1 MKKLVRLTSALLAV
15 TLLSVLCAIPA
26 AAADGGYSGA
36 TQANIAYGS
45 GFSSTSG
52 VSITVPTSSFG
63 QKLSSVVGSDSFG
76 FSSWVISDSSGFNS
90 AVGLY
95 FSYYFYLA
103 RQVPFVEHGNPSVS
117 YFKTGGL
124 ETSTNTFTYTPVSNV
139 YTFTPAPPSSSSSS
153 NTEGVSIVGRV
164 LATEGDPLRNVG
176 IYAVSSSGAVG
187 VPQSYISN
195 AASASSIG
203 FQVTNARVVGV
214 TSSAELDALE
224 DMASAIAEQNDI
236 LQAMYGDI
244 VAICNSIYQKT
255 GEMVEAQKLANQYFA
270 AMVPIL
276 NDIKSLNSSIYSLL
290 STQFAAL
297 IAAVETAS
305 TDIQAAIAAQTAAII
320 AYLDAL
326 QNVTEVPGSITDATN
341 QGNQIRNDLN
351 GLNKPDVTAPD
362 TSDFF
367 TPADAQPFTD
377 VLGNLFGSNLIVTLL
392 LVSLSMAFVAYVL
405 YGKE

>member
-15 TLLSVLCAIPA
+15 ALLSVLCAIPA
-26 AAADGGYSGA
+26 AAADGGYSGTSQFNLA
-36 TQANIAYGS
+36 TGS
-45 GFSSTSG
+45 SLTSTFGDSFSIPSSTYSMTYAF
-52 VSITVPTSSFG
+52 SD
-63 QKLSSVVGSDSFG
+63 LSSGNVG
-76 FSSWVISDSSGFNS
+76 FSSWVTSDSGGGFNS

-95 FSYYFYLA
+95 FSYYFSFKSSA
-103 RQVPFVEHGNPSVS
+103 KFVEYGNPSVS
-117 YFKTGGL
+117 YFKVGGL
-124 ETSTNTFTYTPVSNV
+124 ETSTTSFTYTPVSNV
-139 YTFTPAPPSSSSSS
+139 YTFTPAATKSS
-153 NTEGVSIVGRV
+153 EGVSIVGRA
-164 LATEGDPLRNVG
+164 LATEGDPLKNVG
-176 IYAVSSSGAVG
+176 LYAVSSSGSVG
-187 VPQSYISN
+187 RPQSYVKIS
-195 AASASSIG
+195 SADVFTFCI
-203 FQVTNARVVGV
+203 TNARIVGV
-214 TSSAELDALE
+214 ASSAELDALE
-224 DMASAIAEQNDI
+224 SMASAIAEQNDI

-326 QNVTEVPGSITDATN
+326 QNVTDVPGSITDATN
-341 QGNQIRNDLN
+341 QGNQIQNDLN

-377 VLGNLFGSNLIVTLL
+377 VLGNLFSSNLIVTLL
-392 LVSLSMAFVAYVL
+392 LLSLSMAFVAYVL

>member
-15 TLLSVLCAIPA
+15 ALLSVLCAIPA
-26 AAADGGYSGA
+26 AAADGGYSGTSQFNLA
-36 TQANIAYGS
+36 TGS
-45 GFSSTSG
+45 SLTSTFGDSFSIPSSTYSMTYAF
-52 VSITVPTSSFG
+52 SD
-63 QKLSSVVGSDSFG
+63 LSSGNVG
-76 FSSWVISDSSGFNS
+76 FSSWVTSDSGGGFNS

-95 FSYYFYLA
+95 FSYYFSFKSSA
-103 RQVPFVEHGNPSVS
+103 KFVEYGNPSVS
-117 YFKTGGL
+117 YFKVGGL
-124 ETSTNTFTYTPVSNV
+124 ETSTTSFTYTPVSNV
-139 YTFTPAPPSSSSSS
+139 YTFTPAATKSS
-153 NTEGVSIVGRV
+153 EGVSIVGRA
-164 LATEGDPLRNVG
+164 LATEGDPLKNVG
-176 IYAVSSSGAVG
+176 LYAVSSSGSVG
-187 VPQSYISN
+187 RPQSYVKIS
-195 AASASSIG
+195 SADVFTFCI
-203 FQVTNARVVGV
+203 TNARIVGV

-224 DMASAIAEQNDI
+224 SMASAIAEQNDI

-326 QNVTEVPGSITDATN
+326 QNVTDVPGSITDATN
-341 QGNQIRNDLN
+341 QGNQIQNDLN

-377 VLGNLFGSNLIVTLL
+377 VLGNLFSSNLIVTLL
-392 LVSLSMAFVAYVL
+392 LLSLSMAFVAYVL

>member
-26 AAADGGYSGA
+26 AAADGGYSG
-36 TQANIAYGS
+36 TSQYNLVTGS
-45 GFSSTSG
+45 ALS
-52 VSITVPTSSFG
+52 SSFG
-63 QKLSSVVGSDSFG
+63 YSFTLPSSSSVSKSVVADSPDGYLG
-76 FSSWVISDSSGFNS
+76 FSSWVTSNSSGFES

-95 FSYYFYLA
+95 FSYYFSVDSSYQLT
-103 RQVPFVEHGNPSVS
+103 EYGNPSLS
-117 YFKTGGL
+117 YFKVGGL
-124 ETSTNTFTYTPVSNV
+124 ETSTTSFTYTPVSNV
-139 YTFTPAPPSSSSSS
+139 YTFTPAANKSSQ
-153 NTEGVSIVGRV
+153 GVSIVGRA
-164 LATEGDPLRNVG
+164 LATEGDPLKNVG
-176 IYAVSSSGAVG
+176 LYAVGSGGQIGKPQSFIAVG
-187 VPQSYISN
+187 SPRTATFVI
-195 AASASSIG
+195 
-203 FQVTNARVVGV
+203 TNARIVGV

-224 DMASAIAEQNDI
+224 SMADAIAEQNDI

-276 NDIKSLNSSIYSLL
+276 NDIKSLNSSIYSIL

-305 TDIQAAIAAQTAAII
+305 TDIQAAISAQTAAII
-320 AYLDAL
+320 AYLESL
-326 QNVTEVPGSITDATN
+326 QNVTEVPPAIKDQTT
-341 QGNQIRNDLN
+341 QGDQIQNDLN
-351 GLNKPDVTAPD
+351 GLNKPDLTAPD

-377 VLGNLFGSNLIVTLL
+377 VLGNLFGSNLVVTLL